1 MLSFGF
7 IISLRITFKT
17 DGKFYKSYIYIYV
30 LVKKRQGIIMKL
42 HKGNKNMLA
51 AETEKLTA
59 LTFKIN

>member
-7 IISLRITFKT
+7 IISLRITSKT
-17 DGKFYKSYIYIYV
+17 DGKFYKSYV

-59 LTFKIN
+59 LTLR